1 LGGRKR
7 RESVVCSAVLGG
19 VGCVVVV
26 VRRHGCGCG
35 WREGATR
42 GGRRCA
48 VKLAIWGGG
57 LLYAGVGMGEGA
69 GEMWRRRAWAE
80 SVVWRCT
87 SGMEAVVVQE
97 VAR

>member
-1 LGGRKR
+1 
-7 RESVVCSAVLGG
+7 
-19 VGCVVVV
+19 
-26 VRRHGCGCG
+26 
-35 WREGATR
+35 
-42 GGRRCA
+42 